1 MDFGQVIIT
10 VLGLQDVT
18 IEDVKI
24 FRKQRRIEVR
34 VKQKRSKCFCP
45 YCGLQFS
52 RVKQW
57 ELKQLKAPPLGIF
70 QFVTIKFM
78 QMRGECEDCQRTSVA
93 EVDWIHPK
101 FTSMTCGFAEIAGR
115 LMEEITCEAVG
126 RIMDCPSKTMWDL
139 DQYRMEVMLQ

>member
-70 QFVTIKFM
+70 QFVTIK
-78 QMRGECEDCQRTSVA
+78 SA
-93 EVDWIHPK
+93 
-101 FTSMTCGFAEIAGR
+101 
-115 LMEEITCEAVG
+115 
-126 RIMDCPSKTMWDL
+126 
-139 DQYRMEVMLQ
+139 